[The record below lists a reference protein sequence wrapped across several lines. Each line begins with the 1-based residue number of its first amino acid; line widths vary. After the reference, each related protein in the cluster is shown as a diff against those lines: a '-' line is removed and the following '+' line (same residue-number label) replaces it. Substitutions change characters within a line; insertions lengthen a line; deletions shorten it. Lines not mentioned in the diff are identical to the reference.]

1 MKALCRPQ
9 IYLVAIAVAVALHAQ
24 TAYFQRVVFDNS
36 LTPNTYFYSAGK
48 ASAPSAVELTG
59 GKLPVDKRV
68 FHTPPNALR
77 LAWKSMPQG
86 GWDAEIQLYAWRNRP
101 LFFPGDALSFWCY
114 TSEPIAQLPHL
125 VLKDSQKQ
133 FTAPLTIHH
142 GLPARQWTQ
151 IKIPFRQFTTAS
163 IHPFDPHRTNS
174 VFFIQ
179 GSADSTAHTL
189 FIDDVEIVP
198 ERTPPV
204 PRTAPRNLTAK
215 GYERHVDLNWNSAP
229 EQSVTIYRSLENG
242 PFEPIGIQAPGVNRF
257 TDFIG
262 KINAHARYRLSP
274 ESPPASAAT
283 HAMTDDELLTMVQ
296 EASFHY
302 YWDGAN
308 PISGMARENLPGDD
322 RIIATGASGFGIM
335 ALIVGV
341 DRHFITRQQG
351 LDRLLTITHFLAQAD
366 RFHGAWPHF
375 MDGATGRRLPVFDMY
390 DNGADLV
397 ETGFLMQGLL
407 AARQYFHDKELST
420 AITSLWQTV
429 EWDWFRRTSDGP
441 ALYWHWSPEYS
452 WHIDHPLSGW
462 NEVLIAYLLAIAS
475 PTHSVPASLYHS
487 GWGGFPKEF
496 TGPLFFTHYSYMGF
510 DPHHS
515 YFKNLRAMAL
525 ANHAYCVQKGF
536 PAGVWGITAVD
547 GPNGYVPYEPS
558 PSLDDGTIAPTGAI
572 SSFPYTPELSLEAL
586 HRFYRDLGPSL
597 WGIYGFRDAFNLK
610 KNWVSGIYMGL
621 NQAPMAVMIENYRTG
636 LVWKSFMANPEIAR
650 MLRSVRLIS

>member
-9 IYLVAIAVAVALHAQ
+9 IYLFAVALHAQ
-24 TAYFQRVVFDNS
+24 TAYFQRVIFDNS
-36 LTPNTYFYSAGK
+36 LTPGTYFYGAGK

-59 GKLPVDKRV
+59 GKLPVDKHF

-77 LAWKSMPQG
+77 LAWKSMPHG

-114 TSEPIAQLPHL
+114 TKEPIAQLPHL
-125 VLKDSQKQ
+125 VLKDAQKQ
-133 FTAPLTIHH
+133 FTAPLTIHR
-142 GLPARQWTQ
+142 GLPAGRWTQ

-163 IHPFDPHRTNS
+163 IHPFDPHRTTS

-179 GSADSTAHTL
+179 GSADSTPHTL

-198 ERTPPV
+198 EEAPPV
-204 PRTAPRNLTAK
+204 PLTAPRNLTAK
-215 GYERHVDLNWNSAP
+215 GYERHIDLSWNSAVN
-229 EQSVTIYRSLENG
+229 QSVTIYRSLENG

-262 KINAHARYRLSP
+262 RIDAHARYRLSP
-274 ESPPASAAT
+274 ESPSVTAAT

-302 YWDGAN
+302 YWDGAH
-308 PISGMARENLPGDD
+308 PISGMTRENLPGDD

-397 ETGFLMQGLL
+397 ETAFLMQGLL
-407 AARQYFHDKELST
+407 AARQYFQDKELSN
-420 AITSLWQTV
+420 AITALWQTV
-429 EWDWFRRTSDGP
+429 EWDWFRRTPDGA

-452 WHIDHPLSGW
+452 WHINHPLSGW

-475 PTHSVPASLYHS
+475 PTHSVPPSLYES

-510 DPHHS
+510 DPHHG
-515 YFKNLRAMAL
+515 YFKNLREMAL
-525 ANHAYCVQKGF
+525 ANHAYCVQKGY
-536 PAGVWGITAVD
+536 PAGIWGITAVD

-586 HRFYRDLGPSL
+586 HHFYRDLGPSL

-650 MLRSVRLIS
+650 MARTIPLTP

>member
-9 IYLVAIAVAVALHAQ
+9 IYLIAVALHAQ
-24 TAYFQRVVFDNS
+24 TAYFQRVIFDNS
-36 LTPNTYFYSAGK
+36 LTPDTYFYSAGK
-48 ASAPSAVELTG
+48 ASAPSAVELSG
-59 GKLPVDKRV
+59 GKLPVDKHF

-77 LAWKSMPQG
+77 LSWKSLPQG

-101 LFFPGDALSFWCY
+101 LFFPGDTLSFWCY
-114 TSEPIAQLPHL
+114 TSEPIAQLPRL
-125 VLKDSQKQ
+125 VLKDAQKQ
-133 FTAPLTIHH
+133 FTGPLTIHR

-151 IKIPFRQFTTAS
+151 IKIPFRQFATAS
-163 IHPFDPHRTNS
+163 IHSFDPHRTTS

-179 GSADSTAHTL
+179 GSADSTVHTL

-198 ERTPPV
+198 ERIPPV
-204 PRTAPRNLTAK
+204 PLSAPRNLTAK
-215 GYERHVDLNWNSAP
+215 GYERHVDLTWNSAP
-229 EQSVTIYRSLENG
+229 GQTVTIYRSLENG
-242 PFEPIGIQAPGVNRF
+242 PFQAIGIQAPGVNRF

-262 KINAHARYRLSP
+262 KINAHARYRLSA
-274 ESPPASAAT
+274 ESPPVSAAT

-302 YWDGAN
+302 YWDGAH
-308 PISGMARENLPGDD
+308 PVSGMARENLPGDD

-351 LDRLLTITHFLAQAD
+351 LDRLLTITHFLARAD

-397 ETGFLMQGLL
+397 ETAFLMQGLL
-407 AARQYFHDKELST
+407 AARQYFQDKELSN
-420 AITSLWQTV
+420 AITALWQTV
-429 EWDWFRRTSDGP
+429 EWDWFRRTPDGP

-452 WHIDHPLSGW
+452 WHINHPLSGW

-475 PTHSVPASLYHS
+475 PTHSVPASLYDS

-496 TGPLFFTHYSYMGF
+496 TGPLFFTHYSYLGF
-510 DPHHS
+510 DPHNA
-515 YFKNLRAMAL
+515 YFKNLRQMAL
-525 ANHAYCVQKGF
+525 TNHAYCVQKGY

-547 GPNGYVPYEPS
+547 GPKGYVPYEPN

-586 HRFYRDLGPSL
+586 RHFYRDLGPGL

-610 KNWVSGIYMGL
+610 ENWVSGIYMGL

-636 LVWKSFMANPEIAR
+636 LVWKSFMANPEVAR
-650 MLRSVRLIS
+650 MLRTVHLTP

>member
-9 IYLVAIAVAVALHAQ
+9 IYLVAVALHAQ
-24 TAYFQRVVFDNS
+24 TAYFQRVLFDNS
-36 LTPNTYFYSAGK
+36 LTPDTYFHSAGK
-48 ASAPSAVELTG
+48 ASGPSVLELTDG
-59 GKLPVDKRV
+59 RLPVEDRL

-86 GWDAEIQLYAWRNRP
+86 GWEAEVRVYAWRNRP
-101 LFFPGDALSFWCY
+101 LFFPGDTLSFWCY
-114 TSEPIAQLPHL
+114 TLEPLAQLPGL
-125 VLKDSQKQ
+125 VLRDDTKN
-133 FTAPLTIHH
+133 FTAPLTIHR
-142 GLPARQWTQ
+142 GLPARRWTQ

-163 IHPFDPHRTNS
+163 IHPFDPHRTTS
-174 VFFIQ
+174 VFFVQ

-189 FIDDVEIVP
+189 LVDDVEIVP
-198 ERTPPV
+198 AGTKPV
-204 PRTAPRNLTAK
+204 PLSAPRNLTAK
-215 GYERHVDLNWNSAP
+215 GYERHVDLSWDSAAD
-229 EQSVTIYRSLENG
+229 QAVTIYRSFENG
-242 PFEPIGIQAPGVNRF
+242 PFEPIGIQIPGVNRF

-262 KINAHARYRLSP
+262 HVNAHARYRLSP
-274 ESPPASAAT
+274 ESRPVSAST

-302 YWDGAN
+302 YWEGAH
-308 PISGMARENLPGDD
+308 PVSGMARENLPGDD
-322 RIIATGASGFGIM
+322 RIVATGASGFGIM

-341 DRHFITRQQG
+341 NRHFITRQQG
-351 LDRLLTITHFLAQAD
+351 LDRLLTITRFLAGAD

-397 ETGFLMQGLL
+397 ETAFLTQGLL
-407 AARQYFHDKELST
+407 AARQYFHDKELSNNIT
-420 AITSLWQTV
+420 ALWQAI
-429 EWDWFRRTSDGP
+429 EWDWFRRTPTGA

-475 PTHSVPASLYHS
+475 PTHPVPASLYDS

-510 DPHHS
+510 DPHNG
-515 YFKNLRAMAL
+515 YFKNLREMAL
-525 ANHAYCVQKGF
+525 ANHAYCLQTGY
-536 PAGVWGITAVD
+536 PPGTWGVTAVD
-547 GPNGYVPYEPS
+547 GPKGYVPYEPN

-572 SSFPYTPELSLEAL
+572 SSFPYTPDLSLEAL
-586 HRFYRDLGPSL
+586 HHFYRDLGRSL

-610 KNWVSGIYMGL
+610 QNWFSGIYMGL
-621 NQAPMAVMIENYRTG
+621 NQAPMAVMIENYRSG
-636 LVWKSFMANPEIAR
+636 LVWKSFMANPEIAQ
-650 MLRSVRLIS
+650 MVQTTHLTP

>member
-1 MKALCRPQ
+1 MKGLCRPQ
-9 IYLVAIAVAVALHAQ
+9 IYLVAVALHAQ
-24 TAYFQRVVFDNS
+24 TAYFQRVLFDNS
-36 LTPNTYFYSAGK
+36 LTPGTYFYSAGK

-59 GKLPVDKRV
+59 GKLPVDNHF

-86 GWDAEIQLYAWRNRP
+86 GWEAEIQLYAWRNRP
-101 LFFPGDALSFWCY
+101 LFFPGDTLSFWCY
-114 TSEPIAQLPHL
+114 SSEPIAQLPQV
-125 VLKDSQKQ
+125 VLKDAQKQ
-133 FTAPLTIHH
+133 FTAPLAMDRR
-142 GLPARQWTQ
+142 LPARHWTQ
-151 IKIPFRQFTTAS
+151 IKIPLRQFTTAS
-163 IHPFDPHRTNS
+163 IHPFDPHRTIS
-174 VFFIQ
+174 VFFMQ
-179 GSADSTAHTL
+179 GSADSAAHTL
-189 FIDDVEIVP
+189 FLDDVEIVP
-198 ERTPPV
+198 ERSPPV
-204 PRTAPRNLTAK
+204 PLTAPRNLAAK
-215 GYERHVDLNWNSAP
+215 GYERHISLSWNSAA

-274 ESPPASAAT
+274 ESPSVSAAT
-283 HAMTDDELLTMVQ
+283 HPMTDDELLTMVQ
-296 EASFHY
+296 EASFRY
-302 YWDGAN
+302 YWDGAH
-308 PISGMARENLPGDD
+308 PISGLTRENLPGDD
-322 RIIATGASGFGIM
+322 RIIATGASGFGIT

-351 LDRLLTITHFLAQAD
+351 LDRVLTITHFLARAD

-390 DNGADLV
+390 DNGADVV
-397 ETGFLMQGLL
+397 ETAFLMQGLL
-407 AARQYFHDKELST
+407 AARQYFHDKELSN
-420 AITSLWQTV
+420 AITTLWQTV
-429 EWDWFRRTSDGP
+429 EWDWFRRTPDGA

-452 WHIDHPLSGW
+452 WHINHPLSGW

-475 PTHSVPASLYHS
+475 PTHSVPASLYNS

-510 DPHHS
+510 DPHHG

-525 ANHAYCVQKGF
+525 ANHAYCVQKGY
-536 PAGVWGITAVD
+536 PAEVWGITAVD
-547 GPNGYVPYEPS
+547 GPRGYVPYEPN

-586 HRFYRDLGPSL
+586 HHFYRDLGRSL

-610 KNWVSGIYMGL
+610 ENWVSGIYMGL

-636 LVWKSFMANPEIAR
+636 LIWKSFMANPEIAR
-650 MLRSVRLIS
+650 MVRTVPLTP